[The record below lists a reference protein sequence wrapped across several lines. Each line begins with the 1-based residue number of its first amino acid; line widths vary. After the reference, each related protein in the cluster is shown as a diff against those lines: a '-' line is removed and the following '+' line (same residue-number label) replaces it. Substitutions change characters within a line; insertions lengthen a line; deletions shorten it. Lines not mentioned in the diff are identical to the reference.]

1 MIQRVR
7 IRNFKAL
14 RDTGNLKLSDL
25 SVFIGNNGSG
35 KSSVLEA
42 LRFLQV
48 AVEEGIQQAFT
59 PHGGI
64 ENVRHNLAQLA
75 KPKKT
80 KWGFTEYFE
89 PIEISVICKIQKSS
103 YEYIVQ
109 INTTENGDFLVVEYE
124 LLKENRRII
133 FESRINGQ
141 FTNTISY
148 YSFTD
153 EPREPYVLIEPT
165 GRLFLASRGRAY
177 DDSQP
182 FFNYI
187 EKWQFLNLNAHEMGY
202 PVVNDRTRFSVKLAP
217 DGRNIA
223 ALLRQIAREP
233 ELLDAIVGKMRFVLP
248 YASDFQTRTTA
259 EFDQTIQLQL
269 YQEDQKIPIP
279 GWLFSSGTLRILAI
293 LAVLNQQQ
301 ELLPSIVFIEEVEN
315 GLDPRTLA
323 LLMEEVKRVVY
334 HDAIQVVTTTHS
346 PYFLDLLELRH
357 IIVTERVADSVIF
370 TRPDADKSLDAWK
383 EKFSPGRLYTMNRL
397 TR

>member
-59 PHGGI
+59 PHGSI
-64 ENVRHNLAQLA
+64 ENVRHYLA
-75 KPKKT
+75 KLEKPKT
-80 KWGFTEYFE
+80 NKWGFTEHAE
-89 PIEISVICKIQKSS
+89 PIEISITCKIQKST
-103 YEYIVQ
+103 YEYTVQ
-109 INTTENGDFLVVEYE
+109 INTTENGDFLVVEHE
-124 LLKENRRII
+124 LLKENKRLI
-133 FESRINGQ
+133 FESRINGK

-148 YSFTD
+148 YSSTD
-153 EPREPYVLIEPT
+153 APQEPYILIEPT

-187 EKWQFLNLNAHEMGY
+187 EKWQFLNLNAHEMGN

-233 ELLDAIVGKMRFVLP
+233 ELLDAIVEKIRFVLP
-248 YASDFQTRTTA
+248 YASDFQTRSTT
-259 EFDQTIQLQL
+259 EFDQKIELQL
-269 YQEDQKIPIP
+269 YEEGQKVPIP

-293 LAVLNQQQ
+293 LAVLNQQDS
-301 ELLPSIVFIEEVEN
+301 LLPSVLFIEEVEN
-315 GLDPRTLA
+315 GLDPRTVGM
-323 LLMEEVKRVVY
+323 LMEEIRRTVY
-334 HDAIQVVTTTHS
+334 YDKIQVVTTTHS

-357 IIVTERVADSVIF
+357 LIVTERIGDAVVFS
-370 TRPDADKSLDAWK
+370 RPDTDKQLGDWK
-383 EKFSPGRLYTMNRL
+383 VKFSPGRLYTMNRL